1 MFMKKLIVH
10 EMLAVG
16 FTMAQLFAPPIA
28 LNKESVGRLHSE
40 ARHKSEALQRAL
52 SSVYNLEERETLVD
66 RMIGFIILADVTNL
80 LPEDVSAIISAP
92 YFGGWIPIKDTRDVE
107 NLSDHIDPMQL
118 VYMITPSDGM
128 DEILRQALKG
138 VARPSISWDDPL
150 DEDGTT
156 AYNLHE
162 EMGPFT
168 EVYLCACQ
176 NTSIPLPSFIKGTP
190 GPQPQW
196 MWMPKCPSR
205 LPDGQ
210 PNKEFFIKWWQNIR
224 YGFIE
229 TEEFASCCCLLEQTL
244 KRALK
249 KGQPVD
255 TFIEKLK
262 RQMPQANGLVGM
274 SLDALKGK
282 EALMREKYPQWSE
295 FIDALQRQINT
306 APGQ

>member
-52 SSVYNLEERETLVD
+52 SSVYNLEEREMLVD

-128 DEILRQALKG
+128 DEILRRALKG
-138 VARPSISWDDPL
+138 VAHPSVSWDDPL

-156 AYNLHE
+156 AYDLHE
-162 EMGPFT
+162 KMGPFT
-168 EVYLCACQ
+168 EMFLCARQ
-176 NTSIPLPSFIKGTP
+176 DISISLPLFIEGTP
-190 GPQPQW
+190 RPQW
-196 MWMPKCPSR
+196 MPTNSSR
-205 LPDGQ
+205 LSDGQ
-210 PNKEFFIKWWQNIR
+210 PNKEFFIEWWKNIR

-229 TEEFASCCCLLEQTL
+229 TEGFASCCCLLEQKL

-249 KGQPVD
+249 KRQRVD
-255 TFIEKLK
+255 VLFEKLK
-262 RQMPQANGLVGM
+262 RQMPQASGLVGM
-274 SLDALKGK
+274 SLDALKK
-282 EALMREKYPQWSE
+282 NALMREKYPQWSE
-295 FIDALQRQINT
+295 FIDELQRQINT
-306 APGQ
+306 DPGQ